1 MVLSQRELTDVIGSS
16 FSLTSLVY
24 SVVDFQITMH
34 LSPHEQKIII
44 PWLKTFPKK
53 VVDRFPLYLWPISTL
68 AFVYA
73 TMAWTEAEDYMEDYA
88 HRF

>member
-1 MVLSQRELTDVIGSS
+1 
-16 FSLTSLVY
+16 
-24 SVVDFQITMH
+24 MH

-53 VVDRFPLYLWPISTL
+53 TVDRFPLYLWPISSL
-68 AFVYA
+68 ALVYA
-73 TMAWTEAEDYMEDYA
+73 TMVWSEAQDYQEDYV